1 MPFRRCRVAVSLKRP
16 GNPTYKTMR
25 LAYYPQCQFI
35 SPMPSVFTRIIKRE
49 IPSKIFHETDSIIVI
64 ADHRPKDVVHLLII
78 PKTKYPD
85 FQSTPPEVLAE
96 MDATV
101 KLVALKLGLTDH
113 YRVQINNGYGQE
125 VDHVHYHFMSNR
137 GAEKL
142 KYL

>member
-1 MPFRRCRVAVSLKRP
+1 
-16 GNPTYKTMR
+16 
-25 LAYYPQCQFI
+25 
-35 SPMPSVFTRIIKRE
+35 MPSVFTRIIKRE
-49 IPSKIFHETDSIIVI
+49 IPSKIFHETDSLIVI

-78 PKTKYPD
+78 PKTEYPN

-96 MDATV
+96 MDAMV
-101 KLVALKLGLTDH
+101 KLVAQRLGISDH

-142 KYL
+142 KFL